1 MRVSRARVVVLVCVS
16 NVTVATVSTVLYY
29 RELFIL
35 AAAPQFT
42 MQINAAIQCTISGA
56 GLVCLDLSGLAP
68 RRRQAPVR
76 MRVWLGLAALFVLQN
91 TLEISA
97 IDGLG
102 PDNGSL
108 TTVIQQAVIPITLL
122 ISASLLGKSYGRLH
136 WIAAAAV
143 TAGVVASQRFGG
155 PITTSL
161 QWGWAWALL
170 VSRVPAAAANV
181 LSEAVLAPPGPTPRA
196 WPQLRSVLRATFW
209 TGLFALPLNLPS
221 NLAVSAL
228 RGLPPLH
235 AVRDDYSAGALCL
248 LRETG
253 CSGAAAAV
261 LAFAVPGAPP
271 PPSPNAASLPRP
283 CLSLSRHAARRAAQG
298 PSSPPSSL
306 QPCSRRA
313 RRCTFSSPR
322 CSFRSWRRRCPRPP

>member
-1 MRVSRARVVVLVCVS
+1 M
-16 NVTVATVSTVLYY
+16 
-29 RELFIL
+29 
-35 AAAPQFT
+35 
-42 MQINAAIQCTISGA
+42 
-56 GLVCLDLSGLAP
+56 
-68 RRRQAPVR
+68 
-76 MRVWLGLAALFVLQN
+76 
-91 TLEISA
+91 
-97 IDGLG
+97 
-102 PDNGSL
+102 
-108 TTVIQQAVIPITLL
+108 QAVIPITLL

-261 LAFAVPGAPP
+261 LAFAVLLLLKWYPAEVPSTNLDTDWFYRVPGRAFIGWAAGA
-271 PPSPNAASLPRP
+271 SRATWNAFWRLFSGQVEGIMGRIYAAHGPEGQ
-283 CLSLSRHAARRAAQG
+283 LSRSWPIGFMALWTAVVLG
-298 PSSPPSSL
+298 L
-306 QPCSRRA
+306 VLIL
-313 RRCTFSSPR
+313 
-322 CSFRSWRRRCPRPP
+322 SFLA

>member
-108 TTVIQQAVIPITLL
+108 TTVIFFFESP
-122 ISASLLGKSYGRLH
+122 SLCRRSSPSRSSSRH
-136 WIAAAAV
+136 RCSERA
-143 TAGVVASQRFGG
+143 TAGC
-155 PITTSL
+155 T
-161 QWGWAWALL
+161 
-170 VSRVPAAAANV
+170 
-181 LSEAVLAPPGPTPRA
+181 
-196 WPQLRSVLRATFW
+196 
-209 TGLFALPLNLPS
+209 
-221 NLAVSAL
+221 
-228 RGLPPLH
+228 GLPP
-235 AVRDDYSAGALCL
+235 
-248 LRETG
+248 
-253 CSGAAAAV
+253 
-261 LAFAVPGAPP
+261 
-271 PPSPNAASLPRP
+271 PR
-283 CLSLSRHAARRAAQG
+283 
-298 PSSPPSSL
+298 
-306 QPCSRRA
+306 
-313 RRCTFSSPR
+313 
-322 CSFRSWRRRCPRPP
+322 

>member
-108 TTVIQQAVIPITLL
+108 TTVIH
-122 ISASLLGKSYGRLH
+122 R
-136 WIAAAAV
+136 
-143 TAGVVASQRFGG
+143 
-155 PITTSL
+155 
-161 QWGWAWALL
+161 
-170 VSRVPAAAANV
+170 PA
-181 LSEAVLAPPGPTPRA
+181 
-196 WPQLRSVLRATFW
+196 
-209 TGLFALPLNLPS
+209 
-221 NLAVSAL
+221 
-228 RGLPPLH
+228 H
-235 AVRDDYSAGALCL
+235 
-248 LRETG
+248 
-253 CSGAAAAV
+253 
-261 LAFAVPGAPP
+261 
-271 PPSPNAASLPRP
+271 
-283 CLSLSRHAARRAAQG
+283 
-298 PSSPPSSL
+298 
-306 QPCSRRA
+306 
-313 RRCTFSSPR
+313 
-322 CSFRSWRRRCPRPP
+322 